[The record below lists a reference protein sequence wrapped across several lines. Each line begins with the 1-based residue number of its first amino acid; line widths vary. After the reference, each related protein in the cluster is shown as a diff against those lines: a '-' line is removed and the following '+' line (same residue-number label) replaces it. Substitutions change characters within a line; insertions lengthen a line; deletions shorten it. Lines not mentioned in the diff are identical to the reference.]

1 MAGKRDSGRHSTTSF
16 SENVEVAE
24 TSYQMLFSLC
34 SRRLEVLSARKNG
47 CARGNVEVVSA
58 RKNRRARGN
67 VEVVSARKNGCT
79 RGNVEVVSAR
89 KNGCARGNEEVV
101 SARKNRRARGSV
113 SPSRARVLSCA
124 HYFQA
129 PAMQAKC
136 Y

>member
-1 MAGKRDSGRHSTTSF
+1 MSF

-34 SRRLEVLSARKNG
+34 SRRLEVVGARKNG
-47 CARGNVEVVSA
+47 RARGSVEVVSA
-58 RKNRRARGN
+58 RKNW
-67 VEVVSARKNGCT
+67 
-79 RGNVEVVSAR
+79 
-89 KNGCARGNEEVV
+89 
-101 SARKNRRARGSV
+101 RARGSV

-136 Y
+136 YYMLEVLSFCDREAVTSFTKGNSANVSSEKL